1 MTEFTAPIDDRWF
14 EDYPEGSVYEFGDT
28 TVTEAEIIEFAAKYD
43 PQSFHVDPV
52 AAKEG
57 PFGGLIASGWH
68 TSSLMMRMFADHYL
82 SSVASLGSPG
92 VDELR
97 WPRPVRPGDR
107 LRMRATVTEARLSKS
122 KPDRGLVRTRM
133 ELFNGDDE
141 LVFSASAVNFLSV
154 RPAPRPGS

>member
-1 MTEFTAPIDDRWF
+1 MTEFTVPIDDRWF

-28 TVTEAEIIEFAAKYD
+28 TVTEAEIVEFAEKYD

-122 KPDRGLVRTRM
+122 KPDRGLVRTKM

-154 RPAPRPGS
+154 RPVPPAGS